1 VFYHL
6 PHSLV
11 ASTSIPIE
19 MFHKILFV
27 LAAASSAL
35 ASVSIVQ
42 PTATTVFNGGQQAT
56 IQWQESGSAPTL
68 AQFGPSKISIYTGNS
83 QQQTSLQ
90 LINANVDVSTTSSLT
105 FNVDPT
111 IGPNSNQYF
120 IRVESLSLRDPAQ
133 PNFPA
138 LAFSA
143 KFTLA
148 NMSGT
153 FSADVIAQISGNPPA
168 PGAAPTVA
176 PGAAAPAGGAGGAA
190 PNGAATTITSKVTIT
205 SGTPTKSATTSA
217 KPTSGANALRMGSGA
232 AWIGAVVGVV
242 AGVAMF

>member
-1 VFYHL
+1 
-6 PHSLV
+6 
-11 ASTSIPIE
+11 
-19 MFHKILFV
+19 MFSQILFA
-27 LAAASSAL
+27 LALASSVF

-42 PTATTVFNGGQQAT
+42 PVATSVLNGGQQAT
-56 IQWQESGSAPTL
+56 IQWQESGTAPSL
-68 AQFGPSKISIYTGNS
+68 AQFGPSKVSIYTGNS

-90 LINANVDVSTTSSLT
+90 LINPSVDVSTTSSVS

-111 IGPNSNQYF
+111 IGPNSDQYF
-120 IRVESLSLRDPAQ
+120 VRIESISLKDPNQ

-153 FSADVIAQISGNPPA
+153 FSADVLAQISGSPPA
-168 PGAAPTVA
+168 PGAQATPT

-190 PNGAATTITSKVTIT
+190 GGAAPTNAATTTTSKVTVT
-205 SGTPTKSATTSA
+205 SGAPTKSASASA
-217 KPTSGANALRMGSGA
+217 KPASAATALKMGSGS
-232 AWIGAVVGVV
+232 AWIAAVVGLA